1 MKDKI
6 LRSIEFLV
14 YIYIRILLIFVFW
27 KTVKNF
33 STYKLKAHDYLIF
46 VFSILAYFITWHFL
60 YIGFIVYCLFVF
72 YEVYYKVMSED
83 GE

>member
-6 LRSIEFLV
+6 FKSIEFLV
-14 YIYIRILLIFVFW
+14 YIYIRCLLILMFW

-33 STYKLKAHDYLIF
+33 NQYKLKAHDYLIF
-46 VFSILAYFITWHFL
+46 VFSILAYSITWHFI
-60 YIGFIVYCLFVF
+60 YIGFIVYCFFVF